1 MARGQY
7 DFSPLPLFLYSR
19 HPIRKLSISRYEIL
33 VPVTRVHPPMKYY
46 LSFASIMA
54 GSSPPLSIG
63 EETEDLTIFKILQIL
78 LFHRFFIF
86 VLPFIVL
93 QGGFSNLVWEEGGCA
108 GWHTFRNRL
117 CSAAKISR
125 WSVFL
130 ASENITRRCWRI
142 ELRRREM
149 EATAN
154 RWNLRIVQSHPKGWR
169 EIRRFLN
176 LSNEI
181 RLLLFLLLRLE

>member
-1 MARGQY
+1 MKY
-7 DFSPLPLFLYSR
+7 SPVRLKASRWEIFIDSPTSRRVWLGVNMISLLSLSLYSR

-93 QGGFSNLVWEEGGCA
+93 QGGFSNLVGG
-108 GWHTFRNRL
+108 GGRL
-117 CSAAKISR
+117 CRLAHVSKSP
-125 WSVFL
+125 VFGGK
-130 ASENITRRCWRI
+130 N
-142 ELRRREM
+142 
-149 EATAN
+149 
-154 RWNLRIVQSHPKGWR
+154 
-169 EIRRFLN
+169 
-176 LSNEI
+176 
-181 RLLLFLLLRLE
+181 